1 MAPSPSLRS
10 CLLQSLILGIAGTW
24 DCCTDCRHLSSSPS
38 WTSHFQGREGPRASC
53 LFFYDFLL
61 CSVYFLVKMN
71 GNLFL
76 MSTASLLDL
85 IFIIILDMVLSVSCY
100 YLPLLV
106 FLWGIFFLGHALGT
120 QSWTL
125 YVVYLHWYLL
135 VQNGTTHSAFFCLRC
150 FNTDL
155 LWQIK
160 LYIWLCGCP

>member
-1 MAPSPSLRS
+1 MHSLQAPFQLPFLDKPLPGKRRPEG
-10 CLLQSLILGIAGTW
+10 LLLIFL
-24 DCCTDCRHLSSSPS
+24 C
-38 WTSHFQGREGPRASC
+38 
-53 LFFYDFLL
+53 FFFFLL

-85 IFIIILDMVLSVSCY
+85 IFIILDMVLSVSCY

-106 FLWGIFFLGHALGT
+106 FLWGIFLLGHSLGT

-125 YVVYLHWYLL
+125 YMVYLHWYLL
-135 VQNGTTHSAFFCLRC
+135 VQNGTTHSASFCLRY

-155 LWQIK
+155 LWKVK

>member
-1 MAPSPSLRS
+1 MAPSPSPRS
-10 CLLQSLILGIAGTW
+10 YLLQSFILGIAQSAGTFPAPLPGQA
-24 DCCTDCRHLSSSPS
+24 TA
-38 WTSHFQGREGPRASC
+38 REEKAPGPPAYFSMI
-53 LFFYDFLL
+53 FFFLL

-106 FLWGIFFLGHALGT
+106 FLWGIFLLGHSLGT

-125 YVVYLHWYLL
+125 YMVYLHWYLL
-135 VQNGTTHSAFFCLRC
+135 VQNGTTHSASFCLRY

-155 LWQIK
+155 LWKVK